1 MNRFLYSLQGA
12 RAKAAWNIAMAHEDQ
27 TAEMALSM
35 MQTNEQNQLEI
46 AQEILKVSPYHTLAR
61 AISIRKNWDAV
72 KDQLPTWEK
81 ESGDSP
87 ALYAGLVLHYSDIK
101 DYAAAERAISRYME
115 LSPDLWAS
123 QTLAANYKAQG
134 KIDRWLETL
143 QKFLANVEDL
153 GLDHAR
159 VRVDIADYYM
169 GLKQW
174 DKARPYAE
182 SAARRGP
189 SGQWSVRDGAR
200 GRKRLG
206 SRGDL
211 V

>member
-1 MNRFLYSLQGA
+1 MTRLLCTRALASTLFRHQRF
-12 RAKAAWNIAMAHEDQ
+12 AA
-27 TAEMALSM
+27 
-35 MQTNEQNQLEI
+35 
-46 AQEILKVSPYHTLAR
+46 V
-61 AISIRKNWDAV
+61 
-72 KDQLPTWEK
+72 
-81 ESGDSP
+81 
-87 ALYAGLVLHYSDIK
+87 
-101 DYAAAERAISRYME
+101 ERWHSRYME

-143 QKFLANVEDL
+143 ERFLANVEDL

-174 DKARPYAE
+174 DKARALRG
-182 SAARRGP
+182 SAAQTWAEWAMECAGPMRG
-189 SGQWSVRDGAR
+189 

-206 SRGDL
+206 ARGDL

>member
-1 MNRFLYSLQGA
+1 M
-12 RAKAAWNIAMAHEDQ
+12 
-27 TAEMALSM
+27 
-35 MQTNEQNQLEI
+35 
-46 AQEILKVSPYHTLAR
+46 
-61 AISIRKNWDAV
+61 IRLLCTRDWYCTIPN
-72 KDQLPTWEK
+72 
-81 ESGDSP
+81 
-87 ALYAGLVLHYSDIK
+87 IK

-143 QKFLANVEDL
+143 ERFLANVEDL

-174 DKARPYAE
+174 DKAQAL
-182 SAARRGP
+182 RRKCRADVGRV
-189 SGQWSVRDGAR
+189 GNGVCGTVRG

-206 SRGDL
+206 SRRRPGIAVTAERYPDGGLGCL
-211 V
+211 VFIL